1 MTFTE
6 LDEPAAP
13 PSPPV
18 PPETAPEPRRPF
30 DSATA
35 RLAALALASG
45 IALDIGIRGGPAN
58 AIVVLGLVLAVLA
71 FVTDPH
77 VERAEA
83 RWLALAALV
92 PAAFLA
98 VRVSPW
104 LIMSNLAAAA
114 GLSIA
119 AVCLAKSGSLLDTTP
134 LRLVHR
140 ALWASGRA
148 VVGLGVLRP
157 LVPRVTSG
165 ASERVGRLVVALL
178 ITVPLLVIVVALL
191 ASGDAVFA
199 GLIVPDVD
207 LGPLTGHVL
216 LALVAATG
224 VVSVVASARGDAD
237 DPRPTGTFGKLE
249 VSVMLGLAT
258 LVMALFAVAQLVAT
272 TDAGDRLID
281 EAGLTPAEYA
291 RSGFF
296 QLCWATALIVAFL
309 ALVRGLAAPGVLAT
323 TAMRVL
329 AAAVPLLALGLVGVS
344 LRRMALYDEAFGLT
358 MLRLWVVGAAVWM
371 GVVLLMI
378 AARNLGLGAG
388 REWLLAGAA
397 ATAFVLIVAADA
409 ANPEAFVVRHNVDRA
424 ADGAELD
431 ADYLTLLSGDAV
443 PAYLD
448 AVRTAPADLRPELV
462 RAFAQCPAE
471 EADGVATLNLGA
483 ARAADA
489 LDDVPDEITERS
501 SADSVDPVTGRLTAL
516 DTRGCGSENMRR

>member
-1 MTFTE
+1 MTLTE

-18 PPETAPEPRRPF
+18 PPPTDPEPRRPF

-35 RLAALALASG
+35 RLAVLALASG

-58 AIVVLGLVLAVLA
+58 VVVVGGLVLAVLA

-77 VERAEA
+77 VERTEA

-92 PAAFLA
+92 PTVFLA

-104 LIMSNLAAAA
+104 LIVSNLALAA
-114 GLSIA
+114 GLSTA
-119 AVCLAKSGSLLDTTP
+119 AICLARSGSVFDTTP

-140 ALWASGRA
+140 TAWATGRA
-148 VVGLGVLRP
+148 VVGIGVLRP
-157 LVPRVTSG
+157 LVPRMPTG
-165 ASERVGRLVVALL
+165 ASERAGRLAIALL
-178 ITVPLLVIVVALL
+178 ITVPTLVIVVALL
-191 ASGDAVFA
+191 ASADAVFA
-199 GLIVPDVD
+199 GLLVPDVD
-207 LGPLTGHVL
+207 LGPATGHVV
-216 LALVAATG
+216 LAVLAAAG
-224 VVSVVASARGDAD
+224 VVSVVAAARGDAD
-237 DPRPTGTFGKLE
+237 DPRPPGTFGTIE
-249 VSVMLGLAT
+249 VAVMLGLAT
-258 LVMALFAVAQLVAT
+258 VVMALFAVAQLVAL
-272 TDAGDRLID
+272 TDAGDRLIE

-309 ALVRGLAAPGVLAT
+309 ALVRWLAAPAVLT
-323 TAMRVL
+323 TSAMRL
-329 AAAVPLLALGLVGVS
+329 LSAAVPLLAIGLVVVS

-371 GVVLLMI
+371 GLVLLMV

-388 REWLLAGAA
+388 REWVLGGAA
-397 ATAFVLIVAADA
+397 VAALVLVVVADA
-409 ANPEAFVVRHNVDRA
+409 ANPEAFVVRHNIDRA

-448 AVRTAPADLRPELV
+448 AVRNAPAELRPELA
-462 RAFAQCPAE
+462 RAYARCPAE
-471 EADGVATLNLGA
+471 EATGVARLNLGA

-489 LDDVPDEITERS
+489 LDDLPEGL
-501 SADSVDPVTGRLTAL
+501 DPLESPG
-516 DTRGCGSENMRR
+516 GCGYRNELR